1 MVVDSETAAAAEE
14 LALVEDEADIRRIL
28 TWIGFNTALSRA
40 RIAEESFNDY
50 IDIEQ
55 MTEKDVTDIS
65 DSFQKRSPAQRII
78 FGQRKTK
85 KLQALIHWVKDFRR
99 CNLLPSIDGLDR
111 ASFLADLDI
120 AARREEIR
128 RVQIANS
135 E

>member
-99 CNLLPSIDGLDR
+99 CNLLNN
-111 ASFLADLDI
+111 
-120 AARREEIR
+120 EIKEYFE
-128 RVQIANS
+128 S
-135 E
+135 K